1 MFVLAIAPRRV
12 IRVEHEPV
20 SAAERPSIEP
30 AAARCLLH
38 HAMFTRALLHKE
50 KYLILSPKLP
60 SDPVRDFPY
69 S

>member
-20 SAAERPSIEP
+20 GAAERPSTEP

-38 HAMFTRALLHKE
+38 HAMFH
-50 KYLILSPKLP
+50 PC
-60 SDPVRDFPY
+60 DFK
-69 S
+69 